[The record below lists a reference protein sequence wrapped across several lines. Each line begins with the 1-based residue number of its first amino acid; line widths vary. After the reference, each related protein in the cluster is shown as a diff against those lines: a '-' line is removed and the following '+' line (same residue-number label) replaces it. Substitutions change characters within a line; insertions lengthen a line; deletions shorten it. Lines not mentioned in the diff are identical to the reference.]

1 VLDAVEA
8 TVELPPESVES
19 PDHFR
24 NAPVR
29 GVLPLREPVQALR
42 DGIQA
47 LLDSGLPVEQALQ
60 RGCHASDSNLDLG
73 HGAPS
78 VTIVRTLAAQ
88 RRSGGSQL
96 QKMFYGR
103 NGPARTPV
111 SRLSV
116 SWRVLY
122 RA

>member
-1 VLDAVEA
+1 VLDPVEAAVE
-8 TVELPPESVES
+8 VLHESLNAF
-19 PDHFR
+19 DHPCD
-24 NAPVR
+24 APVR
-29 GVLPLREPVQALR
+29 GVLPQRDPVQALR
-42 DGIQA
+42 DGAQA
-47 LLDSGLPVEQALQ
+47 LCHGGFPVEQALK
-60 RGCHASDSNLDLG
+60 RGFYGGDSNLDLG